1 MDSIEREV
9 EINAPIDRVWGLVT
23 EPGWWIGDG
32 GADEQQRRQEGELH
46 IVEHA
51 KYGTFALKIE
61 KTDPRKYI
69 SYRWIGGYPDPD
81 GDSTLVEFSLQER
94 EGGTLLKVVESGFDS
109 LNKTPDERKQAV
121 EGNYE
126 GWKFQLNVAKERAEQ
141 G

>member
-9 EINAPIDRVWGLVT
+9 EINAPIERVWGLVT
-23 EPGWWIGDG
+23 EPGWWIGEG
-32 GADEQQRRQEGELH
+32 GADERQLRQEGELH

-81 GDSTLVEFSLQER
+81 GDSTLVEFSLHEK
-94 EGGTLLKVVESGFDS
+94 EGGTLLKVVESGFES
-109 LNKTPDERKQAV
+109 LKKTAEERKKAYD
-121 EGNYE
+121 GNNE
-126 GWKFQLNVAKERAEQ
+126 GWKFQLNVVKAWAEQ